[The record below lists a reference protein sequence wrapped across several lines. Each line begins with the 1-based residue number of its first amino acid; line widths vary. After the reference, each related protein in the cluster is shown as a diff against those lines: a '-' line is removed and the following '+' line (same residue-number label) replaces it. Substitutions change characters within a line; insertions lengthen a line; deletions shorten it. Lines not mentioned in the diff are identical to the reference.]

1 MFKITQQ
8 RVKNKVRSFTDKL
21 IQEQHIEM
29 YEVTTYSFLSL
40 KLLIKYK
47 LIKSNI

>member
-8 RVKNKVRSFTDKL
+8 KIKSKVRSFRDKNRE
-21 IQEQHIEM
+21 EQHIEM

-47 LIKSNI
+47 LINSNI